1 MKLKFKTSLCL
12 LLSFSALI
20 AACTGNKNATE
31 ASSNQPSNILFIAVD
46 DLRPEINVYGA
57 HHIKSPAIDRLAS
70 EGLTFNRTYCNI
82 PVCGASRASILSG
95 VRPGVHRF
103 LGYST
108 YMEEDYPGVLSLP
121 MHFKNNGYTTISNG
135 KIYHHQNDDIEAWD
149 EIWRPK
155 PHYSPTDYVLEE
167 NVELDNQQGKRGYPY
182 ENAEVHDTL
191 YRDGRIAKKSVND
204 LKKLKEKGEPFF
216 LAVGFMKPHLPF
228 NAPKKYWDLY
238 SREDMS
244 LPPNYIQPEST
255 PDRAFHNFGELR
267 HYSGVP
273 EKGPV
278 SEEMAKQ
285 LIHGY
290 YACVSYTDAQIGKL
304 LDALDELELAENT
317 VVILWG
323 DHGWNL
329 GDHKLWCKHCNF
341 ESSLHVPMLVKAP
354 GKTSGEKS
362 DEITEFI
369 DVYPSLC
376 ELAGLPVPEHVDG
389 ESFVPV
395 MEGGKMEK
403 NYAVSKFHGGVT
415 LVKGDMFYTEFIDE
429 EGNRQTHMLFDHSS
443 DPLELNNLAEKPEY
457 RETVDELSSF
467 LRANWGDDFFLD
479 RRVDKE

>member
-1 MKLKFKTSLCL
+1 MKQKISIYFLFVTL
-12 LLSFSALI
+12 AII
-20 AACTGNKNATE
+20 ASCNNKKNSTDE
-31 ASSNQPSNILFIAVD
+31 PQPPNILFIAVD
-46 DLRPEINVYGA
+46 DLRPEVDVYGA
-57 HHIKSPAIDRLAS
+57 DHIHSPSMDRLAA
-70 EGLTFNRTYCNI
+70 EGLTFSRTYCNI

-108 YMEEDYPGVLSLP
+108 YQQEDYPDVLSLP

-135 KIYHHQNDDIEAWD
+135 KIYHHRNDDKEAWH

-155 PHYSPTDYVLEE
+155 SIFSPRDFVIEE
-167 NVELDNQQGKRGYPY
+167 NAELDKKQGFRGPPY
-182 ENAEVHDTL
+182 ESAEVHDTL
-191 YRDGRIAKKSVND
+191 YRDGRIAKKSVAD
-204 LKKLKEKGEPFF
+204 LKRLKEKGEPFF

-238 SREDMS
+238 NREDMS
-244 LPPNYIQPEST
+244 LPANYLQPEST
-255 PDRAFHNFGELR
+255 PRRAFHNFGELR

-341 ESSLHVPMLVKAP
+341 ESSLHVPMIVKAP

-362 DEITEFI
+362 QAITEYV

-376 ELAGLPVPEHVDG
+376 ELAGVSIPEHVDG
-389 ESFVPV
+389 ESFVPI
-395 MEGGKMEK
+395 MEGGQMEK
-403 NYAVSKFHGGVT
+403 DYAISKYFNGVT
-415 LVKGDMFYTEFIDE
+415 LIKGDMFYTEFIDE
-429 EGNRQTHMLFDHSS
+429 KGNRQTHMLFDHSS

-457 RETVDELSSF
+457 AETVDELSSF

>member
-1 MKLKFKTSLCL
+1 MKLKISIYLLFAFFAIITSCN
-12 LLSFSALI
+12 
-20 AACTGNKNATE
+20 NKENTSDE
-31 ASSNQPSNILFIAVD
+31 SRPPNILFIAVD
-46 DLRPEINVYGA
+46 DLRPEINVCDA
-57 HHIKSPAIDRLAS
+57 NHIQSPSIDRLAA

-108 YMEEDYPGVLSLP
+108 YQQEDYPGVLSLP

-135 KIYHHQNDDIEAWD
+135 KVYHHRNDDKEAWN

-155 PHYSPTDYVLEE
+155 PHYSPTDYVLEK
-167 NVELDNQQGKRGYPY
+167 NVELDNQQEVRGYPY

-191 YRDGRIAKKSVND
+191 YRDGRIAKKSVDD
-204 LKKLKEKGEPFF
+204 LKKLKENGEPFF

-228 NAPKKYWDLY
+228 NAPEKYWDLY
-238 SREDMS
+238 NREDIS
-244 LPPNYIQPEST
+244 LPANYIQPEST
-255 PDRAFHNFGELR
+255 PRRAFHNFGELR
-267 HYSGVP
+267 HYYSVP

-278 SEEMAKQ
+278 SKVMAKQ

-304 LDALDELELAENT
+304 LDTLDELELADNT

-341 ESSLHVPMLVKAP
+341 ESSLHVPMIVKAP
-354 GKTSGEKS
+354 GKIKGKKS
-362 DEITEFI
+362 DAITEFI

-376 ELAGLPVPEHVDG
+376 ELAGLPIPEHVDG

-395 MEGGKMEK
+395 MEGEEK
-403 NYAVSKFHGGVT
+403 QKDYAISKFHNGVT
-415 LVKGDMFYTEFIDE
+415 LIKGELFYTEFIDE
-429 EGNRQTHMLFDHSS
+429 EGSRQTHMLFDHSS

-457 RETVDELSSF
+457 RETVDELSNF